1 MRFKV
6 GDRVIVDGEPCVVI
20 FFDERDEHTSYPYE
34 VMRESDGITWW
45 TSIASLHSNSE
56 YEEGEE
62 SSQDFYDAHYK
73 EAIVEPILIMEKF
86 FNRDEVIGFL
96 KGNILKY
103 RMRFGLKEGQEEI
116 KEAAKI
122 RRYQQWLHEFQDTG
136 RITV

>member
-6 GDRVIVDGEPCVVI
+6 GDRVIVDNNVPCVVI
-20 FFDERDEHTSYPYE
+20 YIDEEDDRTPYE
-34 VMRESDGITWW
+34 VMKESNGRTFW
-45 TSIASLHSNSE
+45 TSIANMHFNAEDEQS
-56 YEEGEE
+56 Y
-62 SSQDFYDAHYK
+62 YDAHYK
-73 EAIVEPILIMEKF
+73 EAIIEPILIMEKF
-86 FNRDEVIGFL
+86 FTHDEFIGFL

-122 RRYQQWLHEFQDTG
+122 KRYQQWLHEFQDTG

>member
-6 GDRVIVDGEPCVVI
+6 GERVIADGEPCVVI
-20 FFDERDEHTSYPYE
+20 FFDERKEQTPYKI
-34 VMRESDGITWW
+34 MRESDGMTWW
-45 TSIASLHSNSE
+45 TSIAFLHSNPK
-56 YEEGEE
+56 YEQ
-62 SSQDFYDAHYK
+62 SYYDAHYK

-86 FNRDEVIGFL
+86 FNRDEFIGFL

-122 RRYQQWLHEFQDTG
+122 KRYQQWLHEFQDTG